1 MYYSKLAQLVQE
13 LEQNGFEEE
22 ATNLADAIETQ
33 ASPDQIFS
41 NADVISEMDEIIGGV
56 LYHLNLDNNLKFDG
70 NNLSPQSINDI
81 KNSIEGIIKSA

>member
-1 MYYSKLAQLVQE
+1 MNYSKLAQLVQE
-13 LEQNGFEEE
+13 LENNGFEEE

-41 NADVISEMDEIIGGV
+41 NADVISDMDEIIGGV
-56 LYHLNLDNNLKFDG
+56 LYHLNLDNNLKFVG